1 MNSYYLFISS
11 IDIVQTRGDVIKMNT
26 LLLFVTVLFGGWFII
41 DTLYYLFPTK
51 FEKKGLKI
59 YYGLVLVYKKP
70 YTVKPSHIIRIGS
83 YLTIPLF
90 AIALFLFYTSMLT
103 GILIRIGVLSSG
115 APPQLLI
122 PGINIT
128 GLSLLYFV
136 LAIVVAA
143 VVHELSH
150 AYTARAHGI
159 NVKSLGFAIIFF
171 VPIAFT
177 EIDEEALKN
186 ANTKAKITMLS
197 AGPASNFVIAFLAII
212 ILSMIVNPWGLVIVG
227 IVDGSLAEKYGLEK
241 GMSIIEI
248 NGTKATLDA
257 LHRYLSVNRDIILVL
272 KVLDPNGEIKE
283 IHIYK
288 PANTTKLGVYLQPM
302 PSESLIKVIGVFPSL
317 FILGFTQWLYIV
329 NFSLALI
336 NAAPL
341 FISDGG
347 RILYELLKRKE
358 IAHAINML
366 SLIILVLA
374 LSPI

>member
-1 MNSYYLFISS
+1 MNTCYLFISS
-11 IDIVQTRGDVIKMNT
+11 IGTAWIRGDVVKMNT
-26 LLLFVTVLFGGWFII
+26 LLLFATVLFGGWFII
-41 DTLYYLFPTK
+41 DTLYYLFPAK
-51 FEKKGLKI
+51 FENRGFKV
-59 YYGLVLVYKKP
+59 YYGVVLVYKKP
-70 YTVKPSHIIRIGS
+70 YTVKPSRMIRIGS

-90 AIALFLFYTSMLT
+90 AIALFLFYSSMLA
-103 GILIRIGVLSSG
+103 GILIRIGILSSG
-115 APPQLLI
+115 TPPQLLI

-128 GLSLLYFV
+128 GLSLIYFV

-186 ANTKAKITMLS
+186 ANTKAKIAMLS
-197 AGPASNFVIAFLAII
+197 AGPASNFVIALLTVV
-212 ILSMIVNPWGLVIVG
+212 ILSTIINPWGLIIVG

-241 GMSIIEI
+241 GMSIIEV
-248 NGTKATLDA
+248 NGTKATLDT
-257 LHRYLSVNRDIILVL
+257 LHRYLSVRRDTTLILKIL
-272 KVLDPNGEIKE
+272 KPDGEVKE

-288 PANTTKLGVYLQPM
+288 PANTTRLGVYLQSM
-302 PSESLIKVIGVFPSL
+302 PSQSLINVIGVYPSL
-317 FILGFTQWLYIV
+317 LILGFTQWLYIV

-347 RILYELLKRKE
+347 RILYGLSKRKE

-366 SLIILVLA
+366 SLIILILA

>member
-1 MNSYYLFISS
+1 M
-11 IDIVQTRGDVIKMNT
+11 IKMNT

-70 YTVKPSHIIRIGS
+70 YTAKPSHIIRIGS